1 MAPTSPTSKAELA
14 HRLRHIRLQRVSST
28 GVRKLGYDPETRMA
42 AVVFPD
48 KDVVYGYPN
57 LTDIEIAG
65 LLAVME
71 HHESLGHYISTVIK
85 PHHDFEHVRWDL
97 GTSGTD
103 R

>member
-1 MAPTSPTSKAELA
+1 MASSSAPDKAELV

-85 PHHDFEHVRWDL
+85 PHHDFEHVRWEL
-97 GTSGTD
+97 GATD
-103 R
+103 TER

>member
-1 MAPTSPTSKAELA
+1 MASTSRRSHDDLVR
-14 HRLRHIRLQRVSST
+14 RLRHIRLQRVSST

-71 HHESLGHYISTVIK
+71 HHESLGHFISTVIK
-85 PHHDFEHVRWDL
+85 PHHDFEHVRWEPGAPD
-97 GTSGTD
+97 TE

>member
-1 MAPTSPTSKAELA
+1 MARPGPPNKAELS

-28 GVRKLGYDPETRMA
+28 GIRKLGYDPESRMA
-42 AVVFPD
+42 AVVFAD
-48 KDVVYGYPN
+48 GDVVYGYPN

-85 PHHDFEHVRWDL
+85 PHHDFEHVRWEL
-97 GTSGTD
+97 GAAGTD
-103 R
+103 H